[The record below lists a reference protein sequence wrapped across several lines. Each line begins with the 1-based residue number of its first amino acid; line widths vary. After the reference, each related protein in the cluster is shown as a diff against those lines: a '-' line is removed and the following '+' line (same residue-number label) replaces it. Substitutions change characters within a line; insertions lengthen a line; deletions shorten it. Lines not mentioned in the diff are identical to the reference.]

1 MSLAFPFFSL
11 ITWKYL
17 QEFIVRQPCRCT
29 NWNKKTVSI
38 AASYLHS
45 CGQPFLSQLSYLVFC
60 HASTVL
66 LCCSSRGWQIG
77 FVCIICTSHQNSL
90 CSNNCDFSYYYTAG
104 LEPLL
109 HSILSCY
116 FGKSKQRLHSLACY
130 TAFAHYISNGIKDFA
145 SSSSHTSVPFVNLDS
160 LFPLLLFPYHNY
172 SDQLQISGIWDVSA
186 WK

>member
-1 MSLAFPFFSL
+1 MSLAFPLFLWSH
-11 ITWKYL
+11 
-17 QEFIVRQPCRCT
+17 E
-29 NWNKKTVSI
+29 SI
-38 AASYLHS
+38 CKNLLLDNHVDVPTEENCSHLHS